1 MHIALWSPAWPL
13 EKNQNGIVTYVHWM
27 KRGFEEQGH
36 RVSIFTERCH
46 PAVRD
51 VGVYQVDRTPPS
63 LLRRI
68 VRRLDRAHFSDMHIV
83 GEFASDIAA
92 SMLRVHREHPIDVIE
107 IEESFGWFADIASQ
121 TRIPL
126 AVKLHG
132 PAFLSLVES
141 ELNTPFG
148 REKIAAEG
156 VALRRAETILS
167 PSRSTLDQTITR
179 YGLHP
184 QSAHYIVNPVV
195 MNDDTPL
202 WSLDSCD
209 RNTILFVGRFDL
221 RKGADVVLRAFRLM
235 LRDRPALK
243 LIFVGPDR
251 GWIGEDGTHVR
262 FAAYRDLLFPGELR
276 DRVDYRGPLPNR
288 EVAILRTQAMATV
301 VASRWENLG
310 YTLLEAMYQGC
321 PVVCTD
327 AGGCPETVVDSIT
340 GRLARSAVAEDFSRQ
355 LLAVMADGDA
365 AASMGLEARKQ
376 VLDQYSLAQVVASS
390 ISVYESLTAR
400 SIR

>member
-27 KRGFEEQGH
+27 KRGFERQGH
-36 RVSIFTERCH
+36 RVSIFTERLH
-46 PAVRD
+46 PTAGE
-51 VGVYQVDRTPPS
+51 VGVYQVDRSTPS
-63 LLRRI
+63 LLRRL
-68 VRRLDRAHFSDMHIV
+68 VRRLNRAHFSDMHIV
-83 GEFASDIAA
+83 GEFAADIAA
-92 SMLRVHREHPIDVIE
+92 AMLRVHREDPIDVIE
-107 IEESFGWFADIASQ
+107 MEESFGWFADIANQ

-141 ELNTPFG
+141 ELDTQFG
-148 REKIAAEG
+148 GEKIAAEG

-184 QSAHYIVNPVV
+184 RSAHYIVNPVV
-195 MNDDTPL
+195 MDDDTPL
-202 WSLDSCD
+202 WTLGSCD
-209 RNTILFVGRFDL
+209 RNTVLFVGRFDL
-221 RKGADVVLRAFRLM
+221 RKGADVVLRAFRQM
-235 LRDRPALK
+235 LQDSTDLK

-251 GWIGEDGTHVR
+251 GWIGEDGAKIQ
-262 FAAYRDLLFPGELR
+262 FATFRDLLFPAPLR

-288 EVAILRTQAMATV
+288 EVAKLRTRAMVSV

-327 AGGCPETVVDSIT
+327 AGGCPETVVDGIS
-340 GRLARSAVAEDFSRQ
+340 GRLARSGVAEDFSRQ
-355 LLAVMADGDA
+355 LLAVMADREA
-365 AASMGLEARKQ
+365 AAAMGLAARKQ
-376 VLDQYSLAQVVASS
+376 VIHQYSLAHVVDSS
-390 ISVYESLTAR
+390 IGVYESLTAR
-400 SIR
+400 KA